1 MGKVVYLSGA
11 VSEAY
16 SRNALDYIRKFGGEI
31 NSVAQAAKIS
41 AGAIAGAMAEENTA
55 YGFGDIA
62 LDKHAK
68 SSFKPD
74 EVGSSLLDAI
84 AGGPLAVAAWE
95 AANAAKLGSS
105 SFRVEFDSENPS

>member
-62 LDKHAK
+62 LDKYAK

-95 AANAAKLGSS
+95 AANDAKLATD
-105 SFRVEFDSENPS
+105 RTHAEWQAL